1 MAEERHCSDC
11 GDKLPTDAPQGLC
24 PKCETKLGLPGST
37 GGSQAARPASSGKQS
52 DIPTNV
58 TPPAGF
64 VPPDP
69 AELAGQ
75 FPQLEILELLGQGGM
90 GVVYK
95 ARQQQLDRLVAL
107 KILPP
112 QIGRTEA
119 FAERFTREAR
129 SLARLSHPRIV
140 MIYDFGHTEAGL
152 YYFIMEFV
160 DGTDLR
166 RVIQAGELSASE
178 ALTIIPQICEALQYA
193 HEEGIVHRDI
203 KPENILLNRK
213 GQVRIADFGLAKL
226 LDRPATGPTS
236 MLTKVGQQ
244 MGTPH
249 YMAPEQIE
257 HPSEVD
263 HRADIYSLGVVFYEM
278 LTGELP
284 LGRFAPPSQKV
295 QVDVRL
301 DNVVLRTLEKEPE
314 RRYQHIS
321 EVKTDVEA
329 ISSGARSVV
338 SYRPA
343 EDDKLQAVR
352 QRTRAPGIGLMIAG
366 LINCGVALLL
376 LLTWSIVSVTS
387 GATSPGAVITG
398 IVGIILAAMG
408 LLTFVG
414 AQRMMRL
421 QSYGLAVAAG
431 VLQLVPSPGSLLGLP
446 IGIWALIVLTRHE
459 VHVAFVEVTEKTPD
473 AGNKRLGIIAANIFA
488 AAASLIFLAA
498 LIASFGGRRFPWFVL
513 FFGPPLLILDV
524 LLYKRWLNQPA
535 FSLGLQSERVRHEI
549 NKIIGRKELLDAGAP
564 GSTRRQ
570 AVWSFI
576 LGIVSLLFASFNP
589 GFVGGFV
596 FVFPPAVFS
605 IFLAVTVIKTIKSYR
620 DHRLD
625 MGLAIAGILA
635 ALISSI
641 GLLARIM

>member
-1 MAEERHCSDC
+1 MN
-11 GDKLPTDAPQGLC
+11 
-24 PKCETKLGLPGST
+24 LGLPGGPKANQVENS
-37 GGSQAARPASSGKQS
+37 ADQS

-64 VPPDP
+64 VPPEPD
-69 AELAGQ
+69 ELARQ

-95 ARQQQLDRLVAL
+95 ARQKQLDRLVAL

-112 QIGRTEA
+112 QIGQTEA

-140 MIYDFGHTEAGL
+140 IIYDFGHTQAGL

-166 RVIQAGELSASE
+166 RVIQTGELSASE

-203 KPENILLNRK
+203 KPENILLNKK

-226 LDRPATGPTS
+226 LDRPAAGPTS

-284 LGRFAPPSQKV
+284 LGRFAAPSQKA

-301 DNVVLRTLEKEPE
+301 DNVVLRTLEKEPD

-329 ISSGARSVV
+329 ISSGARSGV

-343 EDDKLQAVR
+343 ADDKLEAVR
-352 QRTRAPGIGLMIAG
+352 QRTRAPSIGLMIAG
-366 LINCGVALLL
+366 LINCGIGLILLVS
-376 LLTWSIVSVTS
+376 WSIVSVTS

-398 IVGIILAAMG
+398 SIGIIFAATG

-414 AQRMMRL
+414 AQRMIRL

-446 IGIWALIVLTRHE
+446 MGIWALVVLTRRE
-459 VHVAFVEVTEKTPD
+459 VHVAFIEVMEKTPD
-473 AGNKRLGIIAANIFA
+473 TGNKGMGKVALNIFA
-488 AAASLIFLAA
+488 AAASLIFLVA
-498 LIASFGGRRFPWFVL
+498 LIASFGGREFPWFVL

-535 FSLGLQSERVRHEI
+535 FSLESQLKRVRHEI
-549 NKIIGRKELLDAGAP
+549 KKMLGRKELLNAGAP
-564 GSTRRQ
+564 GSTRRK
-570 AVWSFI
+570 AAWSFI
-576 LGIVSLLFASFNP
+576 LGLVSLLFASFNP
-589 GFVGGFV
+589 GFAGGFV
-596 FVFPPAVFS
+596 FVFLPAFFS
-605 IFLAVTVIKTIKSYR
+605 IFMAVTVMKTIKSYR

-625 MGLAIAGILA
+625 VGLAIAGILA
-635 ALISSI
+635 ALIACI
-641 GLLARIM
+641 GLFARIM

>member
-1 MAEERHCSDC
+1 MN
-11 GDKLPTDAPQGLC
+11 
-24 PKCETKLGLPGST
+24 LGLPGGPKSNQVKT
-37 GGSQAARPASSGKQS
+37 SADQS

-64 VPPDP
+64 VSPEPD
-69 AELAGQ
+69 ELARQ

-95 ARQQQLDRLVAL
+95 ARQRQLDRLVAL

-112 QIGRTEA
+112 QIGQTEA

-129 SLARLSHPRIV
+129 SLARLSHPHIV
-140 MIYDFGHTEAGL
+140 IIYDFGHTEAGL

-166 RVIQAGELSASE
+166 RTIQTGDLSASE
-178 ALTIIPQICEALQYA
+178 ALKIIPQICEALQYA

-295 QVDVRL
+295 HVDVRL
-301 DNVVLRTLEKEPE
+301 DNVVLRTLEKEPD

-321 EVKTDVEA
+321 EVKTDVEI
-329 ISSGARSVV
+329 ISSGGRDAVPDRS
-338 SYRPA
+338 A
-343 EDDKLQAVR
+343 ADDKLEAVR
-352 QRTRAPGIGLMIAG
+352 QRIRAPGIGLKIAG
-366 LINCGVALLL
+366 LINCGIGLILLVA
-376 LLTWSIVSVTS
+376 WSIVSVTS
-387 GATSPGAVITG
+387 GATSPGSVITG
-398 IVGIILAAMG
+398 SIGIIFVATG
-408 LLTFVG
+408 LFTVAG

-446 IGIWALIVLTRHE
+446 IGIWALVVLTRRE
-459 VHVAFVEVTEKTPD
+459 VHVAFIEVMEKTPD
-473 AGNKRLGIIAANIFA
+473 AENNGMGMIALNIFA
-488 AAASLIFLAA
+488 IASSLIFLVAV
-498 LIASFGGRRFPWFVL
+498 IASIGGWHFPWFVL
-513 FFGPPLLILDV
+513 FLGPPLLILDV
-524 LLYKRWLNQPA
+524 LLYKWWLNQTALGQESPA
-535 FSLGLQSERVRHEI
+535 ERIRDEI
-549 NKIIGRKELLDAGAP
+549 KKMLDRKDLLDAGSP
-564 GSTRRQ
+564 GSTRIL
-570 AVWSFI
+570 AIWSFI
-576 LGIVSLLFASFNP
+576 LGLVSLLSASFNL
-589 GFVGGFV
+589 GFTAGFMFV
-596 FVFPPAVFS
+596 FLPAFFS
-605 IFLAVTVIKTIKSYR
+605 IFLAVMVMKTIKSYR

-625 MGLAIAGILA
+625 VGLAITGILA
-635 ALISSI
+635 ALISGI
-641 GLLARIM
+641 GLFARIM

>member
-1 MAEERHCSDC
+1 M
-11 GDKLPTDAPQGLC
+11 
-24 PKCETKLGLPGST
+24 KLGLPGGPKANQVKTS
-37 GGSQAARPASSGKQS
+37 ANQS

-58 TPPAGF
+58 TPPAGL
-64 VPPDP
+64 VSPEPE
-69 AELAGQ
+69 ELARQ

-95 ARQQQLDRLVAL
+95 ARQRQLDRLVAL

-112 QIGRTEA
+112 QIGQTEA

-140 MIYDFGHTEAGL
+140 IIYDFGHTEAGL
-152 YYFIMEFV
+152 YYFIMEYV

-166 RVIQAGELSASE
+166 RVIQTGELSATE
-178 ALTIIPQICEALQYA
+178 ALKIIPQICEALQYA

-226 LDRPATGPTS
+226 LDRPVTGPTS

-284 LGRFAPPSQKV
+284 LGRFAPPSQKA

-301 DNVVLRTLEKEPE
+301 DNVVLRTLEKEPD

-329 ISSGARSVV
+329 ISAGGRSGV

-343 EDDKLQAVR
+343 ADDELETIR
-352 QRTRAPGIGLMIAG
+352 QRIRAPGIGLMIAG
-366 LINCGVALLL
+366 LINCGISLLL
-376 LLTWSIVSVTS
+376 LVAWSIVSVTS
-387 GATSPGAVITG
+387 GLTSPGAVITG
-398 IVGIILAAMG
+398 GIGIVFAATG
-408 LLTFVG
+408 LFTVVG

-431 VLQLVPSPGSLLGLP
+431 VLQLIPSPGSLLGLP

-459 VHVAFVEVTEKTPD
+459 VHVAFIEVMEKTPE
-473 AGNKRLGIIAANIFA
+473 AGNKRMGIIAANIFA
-488 AAASLIFLAA
+488 AASSLIFLAA
-498 LIASFGGRRFPWFVL
+498 LIASFGSREFPWFVL
-513 FFGPPLLILDV
+513 FLGPPLLILDLV
-524 LLYKRWLNQPA
+524 LYKRWLNQPA
-535 FSLGLQSERVRHEI
+535 FSLGLQSERVRNEI
-549 NKIIGRKELLDAGAP
+549 KKMLGRKELLNAGAP
-564 GSTRRQ
+564 GSTRRK
-570 AVWSFI
+570 AAWSFI
-576 LGIVSLLFASFNP
+576 LGLVSLLSASFNP
-589 GFVGGFV
+589 GFASGFV
-596 FVFPPAVFS
+596 FVFLPAFYS
-605 IFLAVTVIKTIKSYR
+605 IFLAVTVMKTIKSYR

-625 MGLAIAGILA
+625 VVLAIVGILA
-635 ALISSI
+635 ALIASI
-641 GLLARIM
+641 GLFARII

>member
-1 MAEERHCSDC
+1 M
-11 GDKLPTDAPQGLC
+11 
-24 PKCETKLGLPGST
+24 KLGRA
-37 GGSQAARPASSGKQS
+37 GGAKSDQVETSANQS

-64 VPPDP
+64 VPPNPD
-69 AELAGQ
+69 ELARQ

-95 ARQQQLDRLVAL
+95 ARQRQLDRLVAL

-112 QIGRTEA
+112 HIGQTEA

-129 SLARLSHPRIV
+129 SLAKLSHPRIV
-140 MIYDFGHTEAGL
+140 MIYDFGHTDAGL

-166 RVIQAGELSASE
+166 RVIQTGELSASE

-203 KPENILLNRK
+203 KPENILLNKK

-226 LDRPATGPTS
+226 LDSPATGPTS

-257 HPSEVD
+257 HPSGVD

-284 LGRFAPPSQKV
+284 LGRFDPPSQRA

-301 DNVVLRTLEKEPE
+301 DKVVLRTLEKQPE

-321 EVKTDVEA
+321 EVKTDVES
-329 ISSGARSVV
+329 ISDRDQKVV
-338 SYRPA
+338 PHYPA
-343 EDDKLQAVR
+343 QDNELKDIR
-352 QRTRAPGIGLMIAG
+352 RRTWAPGIGLMIAG

-376 LLTWSIVSVTS
+376 LLAWSTVSVTA
-387 GATSPGAVITG
+387 GLKSPGAVITG
-398 IVGIILAAMG
+398 IIGIVFAAVG

-414 AQRMMRL
+414 AKRMMRL
-421 QSYGLAVAAG
+421 ESYGFAVAAG

-446 IGIWALIVLTRHE
+446 IGIWALFVLTQHE
-459 VHVAFVEVTEKTPD
+459 VHAAFVKVAEKAPVAVNRD
-473 AGNKRLGIIAANIFA
+473 MPKNALVLFA
-488 AAASLIFLAA
+488 IAASLIFLFA
-498 LIASFGGRRFPWFVL
+498 LVASFSSSRGFPWFAFL
-513 FFGPPLLILDV
+513 FGPPLLILDIFV
-524 LLYKRWLNQPA
+524 YKHWRNKATLDPA
-535 FSLGLQSERVRHEI
+535 ALSEQIQQQISKTTNLKELIDVGTPGGTRKTAIGSLVLGL
-549 NKIIGRKELLDAGAP
+549 A
-564 GSTRRQ
+564 
-570 AVWSFI
+570 
-576 LGIVSLLFASFNP
+576 SLLFTSLNM
-589 GFVGGFV
+589 GFGGEFV
-596 FVFPPAVFS
+596 FIFLPAFFS
-605 IFLAVTVIKTIKSYR
+605 IILGVTVIKNIQSYQ
-620 DHRLD
+620 DNRLD
-625 MGLAIAGILA
+625 YSLAVAGIVA
-635 ALISSI
+635 GIISGI
-641 GLLARIM
+641 GLFTGIM

>member
-1 MAEERHCSDC
+1 MAEERCWGEC
-11 GDKLPTDAPQGLC
+11 GGKRPAESPQGLC
-24 PKCETKLGLPGST
+24 RQCLMKLGLPGGPKANQAETST
-37 GGSQAARPASSGKQS
+37 DQS

-95 ARQQQLDRLVAL
+95 ARQRQLDRLVAL

-166 RVIQAGELSASE
+166 RVIQTGELSASE
-178 ALTIIPQICEALQYA
+178 ALNIIPQICEALQYA

-203 KPENILLNRK
+203 KPENILLNKK

-226 LDRPATGPTS
+226 LDRPAAGPTS

-284 LGRFAPPSQKV
+284 LGRFDPPSQRA

-314 RRYQHIS
+314 RRYQHVS

-329 ISSGARSVV
+329 ISCDGRSAA
-338 SYRPA
+338 SSRPA
-343 EDDKLQAVR
+343 ADDGLEAVR
-352 QRTRAPGIGLMIAG
+352 RRTRIPGIGLMIAG
-366 LINCGVALLL
+366 LINSSVGLIMLVI
-376 LLTWSIVSVTS
+376 WSTISVTS
-387 GATSPGAVITG
+387 GAKSHGAAITG
-398 IVGIILAAMG
+398 IIGIILAAMG
-408 LLTFVG
+408 LLTYVG
-414 AQRMMRL
+414 AQRMTRL

-431 VLQLVPSPGSLLGLP
+431 VLQLVPSPGTLLGLP
-446 IGIWALIVLTRHE
+446 IGIWALFVLTRQD
-459 VHVAFVEVTEKTPD
+459 VHVAFIEVMEKTPD
-473 AGNKRLGIIAANIFA
+473 VGNKKMGIIAANIFA
-488 AAASLIFLAA
+488 AAASLIFLTA
-498 LIASFGGRRFPWFVL
+498 LIASIRGRHFPWFVL

-524 LLYKRWLNQPA
+524 FLYKRWLNQPA
-535 FSLGLQSERVRHEI
+535 FSLESQSERVRHEI
-549 NKIIGRKELLDAGAP
+549 RKIIGRKELLDAGGP
-564 GSTRRQ
+564 GRTRLL

-576 LGIVSLLFASFNP
+576 LGLVSLLSASFNM
-589 GFVGGFV
+589 GFVSRFV
-596 FVFPPAVFS
+596 FVFLPAFLS
-605 IFLAVTVIKTIKSYR
+605 IFMAVTVLKTIKSYR

-625 MGLAIAGILA
+625 VALAIAGIVA
-635 ALISSI
+635 GLISGF
-641 GLLARIM
+641 GLIATMI

>member
-1 MAEERHCSDC
+1 MAEERCWGEC
-11 GDKLPTDAPQGLC
+11 GGERPAETPQGLC
-24 PKCETKLGLPGST
+24 RQCLMKLG
-37 GGSQAARPASSGKQS
+37 QSGAPKTNQVDTSANQS

-64 VPPDP
+64 MLPEPE
-69 AELAGQ
+69 ELARQ
-75 FPQLEILELLGQGGM
+75 FPHLEILELLGQGGM

-95 ARQQQLDRLVAL
+95 ARQKQLDRLVAL

-166 RVIQAGELSASE
+166 RVIQTGELSASE

-226 LDRPATGPTS
+226 LDRPATRATS
-236 MLTKVGQQ
+236 TLTKVGQQ

-257 HPSEVD
+257 HPSGVD

-295 QVDVRL
+295 QVDIRL

-321 EVKTDVEA
+321 EVKSDVEA
-329 ISSGARSVV
+329 ISSGVRQVV
-338 SYRPA
+338 SSQPA
-343 EDDKLQAVR
+343 ADDGLEAIR
-352 QRTRAPGIGLMIAG
+352 RRTRAPGIGLMIAG
-366 LINCGVALLL
+366 LINCGIALLL
-376 LLTWSIVSVTS
+376 LLAWSIVSVTS
-387 GATSPGAVITG
+387 GATSPGAVVTG
-398 IVGIILAAMG
+398 IIGIIYAIVG

-414 AQRMMRL
+414 AKRMMLL

-431 VLQLVPSPGSLLGLP
+431 VLQLIPSPGSLLGLP
-446 IGIWALIVLTRHE
+446 IGIWTLVVLTRHE
-459 VHVAFVEVTEKTPD
+459 VHAAFVKVAEKTSS
-473 AGNKRLGIIAANIFA
+473 AVNEGMGNVAIIIFA
-488 AAASLIFLAA
+488 VVASLIFLVA
-498 LIASFGGRRFPWFVL
+498 LIASFSGQSFPWFIL
-513 FFGPPLLILDV
+513 YFGPPLLILDV
-524 LLYKRWLNQPA
+524 LLYKRWLNRAALGPE
-535 FSLGLQSERVRHEI
+535 SLSEQIRQEI
-549 NKIIGRKELLDAGAP
+549 RKTTNLKEQLVAGTLDG
-564 GSTRRQ
+564 TRRP
-570 AVWSFI
+570 AIGSFV
-576 LGIVSLLFASFNP
+576 LGIVSLLFASFNM
-589 GFVGGFV
+589 GFGGKFV
-596 FVFPPAVFS
+596 FVFLPAVFS
-605 IFLAVTVIKTIKSYR
+605 IFLGVKVIKTIQFYR

-625 MGLAIAGILA
+625 VGLAIAGIIA
-635 ALISSI
+635 GLISGI
-641 GLLARIM
+641 GLFAGIM

>member
-1 MAEERHCSDC
+1 MAEERCWGEC
-11 GDKLPTDAPQGLC
+11 GGKRPAESPQGLC
-24 PKCETKLGLPGST
+24 KQCLMKLGLP
-37 GGSQAARPASSGKQS
+37 SSPKTNQVETSANQS

-64 VPPDP
+64 MPPEP
-69 AELAGQ
+69 AELARQ

-95 ARQQQLDRLVAL
+95 ARQRQLDRLVAL

-112 QIGRTEA
+112 HIGRTEA

-140 MIYDFGHTEAGL
+140 MIYDFGHTQAGL

-166 RVIQAGELSASE
+166 RVIQTGELSASE

-203 KPENILLNRK
+203 KPENILLNRR

-226 LDRPATGPTS
+226 LDRPATGPAST
-236 MLTKVGQQ
+236 LTKVGQQ

-257 HPSEVD
+257 HPSAVD

-314 RRYQHIS
+314 RRYQHVS

-329 ISSGARSVV
+329 ISSGGQDVM

-343 EDDKLQAVR
+343 ANNELEAVR
-352 QRTRAPGIGLMIAG
+352 QRTRRPGIGLMIAG

-376 LLTWSIVSVTS
+376 LLTWSILSVTS
-387 GATSPGAVITG
+387 GAMSPGAVITG
-398 IVGIILAAMG
+398 IIGIILAVMG
-408 LLTFVG
+408 SLTFVG

-446 IGIWALIVLTRHE
+446 IGIWALVVLTRRD
-459 VHVAFVEVTEKTPD
+459 VHVAFIEVMEKTPE
-473 AGNKRLGIIAANIFA
+473 AGNKRMGIIAANIFA

-498 LIASFGGRRFPWFVL
+498 LVASFGGRRFPWFAIV
-513 FFGPPLLILDV
+513 FGPPLLILDV
-524 LLYKRWLNQPA
+524 LLYKRWLNQAA
-535 FSLGLQSERVRHEI
+535 FGPESPSERIRQEI
-549 NKIIGRKELLDAGAP
+549 KKMIGPKELLDAGAP
-564 GSTRRQ
+564 GSIRRQ
-570 AVWSFI
+570 AAWSFI
-576 LGIVSLLFASFNP
+576 LGLVSLLSASFNL
-589 GFVGGFV
+589 GFTGGFV
-596 FVFPPAVFS
+596 FVFLPAFFS
-605 IFLAVTVIKTIKSYR
+605 IFLGLKVIRTIQSYR
-620 DHRLD
+620 DHRLVI
-625 MGLAIAGILA
+625 GLAIAGILA
-635 ALISSI
+635 GLISGI
-641 GLLARIM
+641 GLFARIM

>member
-1 MAEERHCSDC
+1 MTEERCWGEC
-11 GDKLPTDAPQGLC
+11 GGKRPAETPQGLC
-24 PKCETKLGLPGST
+24 RQCLMKLGQPGGPKTDQIETS
-37 GGSQAARPASSGKQS
+37 ADQS

-58 TPPAGF
+58 TPPTGF
-64 VPPDP
+64 VPLEPE
-69 AELAGQ
+69 ELAKQ

-95 ARQQQLDRLVAL
+95 ARQRQLDRLVAL

-112 QIGRTEA
+112 HIGQTEA

-166 RVIQAGELSASE
+166 RVIQTGELSASE

-203 KPENILLNRK
+203 KPENILLNKK

-226 LDRPATGPTS
+226 LDRPATGSTIA
-236 MLTKVGQQ
+236 LTKIGQQ

-284 LGRFAPPSQKV
+284 LGRFDPPSQRAH
-295 QVDVRL
+295 VDIRL

-329 ISSGARSVV
+329 ISSGDQGVE

-343 EDDKLQAVR
+343 ADDKLQAIR
-352 QRTRAPGIGLMIAG
+352 QRTRVPGIGLMIAG
-366 LINCGVALLL
+366 LINCGIALLL
-376 LLTWSIVSVTS
+376 LLAWAIVSVS
-387 GATSPGAVITG
+387 SSLTSPSAVITG
-398 IVGIILAAMG
+398 SIGIIFAATG

-431 VLQLVPSPGSLLGLP
+431 ILQFIPTPGAMLGLP
-446 IGIWALIVLTRHE
+446 IGIWALFILTRHE
-459 VHVAFVEVTEKTPD
+459 VHVAFIGVAEKTEGT
-473 AGNKRLGIIAANIFA
+473 AKEGIGKVAINIFA
-488 AAASLIFLAA
+488 ITASLIFLVA
-498 LIASFGGRRFPWFVL
+498 LITSFSNRRFPWFV
-513 FFGPPLLILDV
+513 FVFGPPLLILDV
-524 LLYKRWLNQPA
+524 FLYKRWLNRPELDPE
-535 FSLGLQSERVRHEI
+535 SPSEQIRNEVRKMI
-549 NKIIGRKELLDAGAP
+549 DRKELLDISAP
-564 GSTRRQ
+564 GGTRKP
-570 AVWSFI
+570 AVGSFV
-576 LGIVSLLFASFNP
+576 LGLASLLFASFYP

-596 FVFPPAVFS
+596 FVFPSAFFS
-605 IFLAVTVIKTIKSYR
+605 IFLGATVIKTVNSYR

-625 MGLAIAGILA
+625 VGLAIAGIIA
-635 ALISSI
+635 GLISGI
-641 GLLARIM
+641 GLFAGIM

>member
-1 MAEERHCSDC
+1 MAEERCWGEC
-11 GDKLPTDAPQGLC
+11 GGENPAETPQGLC
-24 PKCETKLGLPGST
+24 RQCLMKLGRSGSPKT
-37 GGSQAARPASSGKQS
+37 NQVETSANQS

-64 VPPDP
+64 VSPEPE
-69 AELAGQ
+69 ELARQ
-75 FPQLEILELLGQGGM
+75 FPQLEILEILGRGGM

-95 ARQQQLDRLVAL
+95 ARQRQLDRLVAL

-112 QIGRTEA
+112 HIGRTEA

-166 RVIQAGELSASE
+166 RVIQTGELSASE
-178 ALTIIPQICEALQYA
+178 ALEIIPQVCEALQYA

-226 LDRPATGPTS
+226 LDRPSAGPTS

-257 HPSEVD
+257 HPSGVD

-295 QVDVRL
+295 QMDVRL

-314 RRYQHIS
+314 RRYQHVS
-321 EVKTDVEA
+321 EVKTDVET
-329 ISSGARSVV
+329 ISSGGPDTV

-343 EDDKLQAVR
+343 ADDEMETVR
-352 QRTRAPGIGLMIAG
+352 QHVRAPGIGLMIAG
-366 LINCGVALLL
+366 LINCSIALLL
-376 LLTWSIVSVTS
+376 LLSWSIVSVS
-387 GATSPGAVITG
+387 SSLTSPGSVVTG
-398 IVGIILAAMG
+398 SIGIILAAMG

-431 VLQLVPSPGSLLGLP
+431 VLQLVPSPGALLGLP
-446 IGIWALIVLTRHE
+446 IGIWALVVLTRHE
-459 VHVAFVEVTEKTPD
+459 VHVAFIEVADKRPV
-473 AGNKRLGIIAANIFA
+473 AVNKGMAKNALIIFA
-488 AAASLIFLAA
+488 LAASLIFLVA
-498 LIASFGGRRFPWFVL
+498 LIASFSGGRFPWFAFV
-513 FFGPPLLILDV
+513 FGPPLLILDV
-524 LLYKRWLNQPA
+524 FLYKKWRNNATFDPGTLPEQIRREISKTTDLKELIDTGTPGGTRKA
-535 FSLGLQSERVRHEI
+535 AIGSLVLGL
-549 NKIIGRKELLDAGAP
+549 A
-564 GSTRRQ
+564 
-570 AVWSFI
+570 
-576 LGIVSLLFASFNP
+576 SLLFTTFDM
-589 GFVGGFV
+589 GFGGEFV
-596 FVFPPAVFS
+596 FIFLPAFFS
-605 IFLAVTVIKTIKSYR
+605 ILLGVTVVKAVPSYR
-620 DHRLD
+620 DNRLD
-625 MGLAIAGILA
+625 FGLAVAGIVA
-635 ALISSI
+635 GIISGV
-641 GLLARIM
+641 GLFTGMM

>member
-1 MAEERHCSDC
+1 MAEERCWGEC
-11 GDKLPTDAPQGLC
+11 GGKRPAESPQGLC
-24 PKCETKLGLPGST
+24 RQCLMKLGLPG
-37 GGSQAARPASSGKQS
+37 GSKANQAETSAGQG

-64 VPPDP
+64 VPPEPD
-69 AELAGQ
+69 ELARQ

-95 ARQQQLDRLVAL
+95 ARQRQLDRLVAL

-112 QIGRTEA
+112 QIGQTEA

-140 MIYDFGHTEAGL
+140 IIYDFGYTEAGL
-152 YYFIMEFV
+152 YYFIMEYV

-166 RVIQAGELSASE
+166 RVIQTGELSASE
-178 ALTIIPQICEALQYA
+178 ALKIIPQICEALQYA

-203 KPENILLNRK
+203 KPENILLNKK

-284 LGRFAPPSQKV
+284 LGRFDPPSQRA

-301 DNVVLRTLEKEPE
+301 DNVVLRTLEKQPE

-321 EVKTDVEA
+321 EVKTDVET
-329 ISSGARSVV
+329 ISSGGRSGV
-338 SYRPA
+338 SYSPA
-343 EDDKLQAVR
+343 SDDKLEAIR
-352 QRTRAPGIGLMIAG
+352 QRIRAPGIGLMIAG
-366 LINCGVALLL
+366 LINCGIALILLL
-376 LLTWSIVSVTS
+376 AWSIVSVTLGLS
-387 GATSPGAVITG
+387 SPGAVITG
-398 IVGIILAAMG
+398 CVGIIFTATG
-408 LLTFVG
+408 LFTVVG

-431 VLQLVPSPGSLLGLP
+431 VLQLIPSAGSLLGLP

-459 VHVAFVEVTEKTPD
+459 VHVAFIEIAERTPVSV
-473 AGNKRLGIIAANIFA
+473 NRGIAKKAVNIFA
-488 AAASLIFLAA
+488 ATASLIFLAA
-498 LIASFGGRRFPWFVL
+498 LIASFGGRQFPWFAL

-535 FSLGLQSERVRHEI
+535 FSLELQSERVRHEI
-549 NKIIGRKELLDAGAP
+549 KKILRRKELLNAGEP

-570 AVWSFI
+570 ASWSFI
-576 LGIVSLLFASFNP
+576 LGLVSLLFASFNLRLT
-589 GFVGGFV
+589 GGFV
-596 FVFPPAVFS
+596 FVFLPAFFS
-605 IFLAVTVIKTIKSYR
+605 IFMAVKVMKAIKSYR

-625 MGLAIAGILA
+625 VGLAITGILA
-635 ALISSI
+635 GLIAGI
-641 GLLARIM
+641 GLFARIM

>member
-1 MAEERHCSDC
+1 MAEERCWGEC
-11 GDKLPTDAPQGLC
+11 GGKRPAESPQGLC
-24 PKCETKLGLPGST
+24 RQCLMKLGLPSGPKANQVET
-37 GGSQAARPASSGKQS
+37 PADQS

>member
-1 MAEERHCSDC
+1 MAEERCWGEC
-11 GDKLPTDAPQGLC
+11 GGKRPAESPQGLC
-24 PKCETKLGLPGST
+24 RQCLMKLGLPGGPKANHVETS
-37 GGSQAARPASSGKQS
+37 ADQS

-64 VPPDP
+64 VPPEPD
-69 AELAGQ
+69 ELARQ

-95 ARQQQLDRLVAL
+95 ARQRQLDRLVAL

-112 QIGRTEA
+112 HIGQTEA

-129 SLARLSHPRIV
+129 SLARLSHPHIV
-140 MIYDFGHTEAGL
+140 IIYDFGHTEAGL

-166 RVIQAGELSASE
+166 RVIQTGELSASE

-226 LDRPATGPTS
+226 LDRPATGPAST
-236 MLTKVGQQ
+236 LTKVGQQ

-257 HPSEVD
+257 HPSRVD

-284 LGRFAPPSQKV
+284 LGRFAPPSQKA

-314 RRYQHIS
+314 RRYQHVS

-329 ISSGARSVV
+329 ISSGVRSVE

-343 EDDKLQAVR
+343 ADDELEAIR
-352 QRTRAPGIGLMIAG
+352 QRTRAPGTGLKIAG
-366 LINCGVALLL
+366 LINCGIGLIMLVA
-376 LLTWSIVSVTS
+376 WSTISVTS
-387 GATSPGAVITG
+387 GAKSPGAVITG
-398 IVGIILAAMG
+398 GIGIILAAMG
-408 LLTFVG
+408 LFTVVG

-446 IGIWALIVLTRHE
+446 IGIWALVVLTRRE
-459 VHVAFVEVTEKTPD
+459 VHVAFIEVTEKTPD
-473 AGNKRLGIIAANIFA
+473 AGNKGMGMIGLNIFA
-488 AAASLIFLAA
+488 IASSLIFLVAV
-498 LIASFGGRRFPWFVL
+498 IASIGGRHFPWFVL
-513 FFGPPLLILDV
+513 FLGPPLLILDAV
-524 LLYKRWLNQPA
+524 LYKQWLNKTAFGPELPA
-535 FSLGLQSERVRHEI
+535 ERVMNEI
-549 NKIIGRKELLDAGAP
+549 KKMIGRKDLLDAGTP
-564 GSTRRQ
+564 GGTRIL
-570 AVWSFI
+570 AIWSFI
-576 LGIVSLLFASFNP
+576 LGLVSLLFASFNL
-589 GFVGGFV
+589 GFTSGFMFV
-596 FVFPPAVFS
+596 FLPAFIS
-605 IFLAVTVIKTIKSYR
+605 IFMAVMVIKTIKSYR

-625 MGLAIAGILA
+625 VGLAIAGILA
-635 ALISSI
+635 ALISGI
-641 GLLARIM
+641 GLFARIM

>member
-1 MAEERHCSDC
+1 MN
-11 GDKLPTDAPQGLC
+11 
-24 PKCETKLGLPGST
+24 LGLPG
-37 GGSQAARPASSGKQS
+37 GSKANQVEATADQS

-64 VPPDP
+64 MLPEP
-69 AELAGQ
+69 AELARQ

-95 ARQQQLDRLVAL
+95 ARQRQLDRLVAL

-166 RVIQAGELSASE
+166 RVIQTGELSASE

-203 KPENILLNRK
+203 KPENILLNRR

-226 LDRPATGPTS
+226 LDRPAAGPTS
-236 MLTKVGQQ
+236 TLTKVGQQ

-257 HPSEVD
+257 HPSAVD

-284 LGRFAPPSQKV
+284 LGRFAPPSQKA
-295 QVDVRL
+295 QVDGRL

-314 RRYQHIS
+314 RRYQHVS

-329 ISSGARSVV
+329 ISSGGKDVV

-343 EDDKLQAVR
+343 AHDELEAVR
-352 QRTRAPGIGLMIAG
+352 QRTRRPGIGLMIAG
-366 LINCGVALLL
+366 LINCGIALIL
-376 LLTWSIVSVTS
+376 LLTWSTLSVTS
-387 GATSPGAVITG
+387 GAKSPGAVITG
-398 IVGIILAAMG
+398 IIGIILAVMG
-408 LLTFVG
+408 SLTFVG

-446 IGIWALIVLTRHE
+446 IGIWALVVLTRRD
-459 VHVAFVEVTEKTPD
+459 VHVAFIEVMEKTPE
-473 AGNKRLGIIAANIFA
+473 AGNKRMGIIAANIFT

-498 LIASFGGRRFPWFVL
+498 LVASFGGQRFPWFAIVL
-513 FFGPPLLILDV
+513 GPPLLILDV
-524 LLYKRWLNQPA
+524 LLYKRWLNQAA
-535 FSLGLQSERVRHEI
+535 FGPESPSERIRNEI
-549 NKIIGRKELLDAGAP
+549 KKMIGPKELLDAGAP
-564 GSTRRQ
+564 GSIRRQ
-570 AVWSFI
+570 AAWSFI
-576 LGIVSLLFASFNP
+576 LGLVSLLSASLNP
-589 GFVGGFV
+589 GFTGGFV
-596 FVFPPAVFS
+596 FVFLPAFFS
-605 IFLAVTVIKTIKSYR
+605 IFLGLKVIRTIQSYR
-620 DHRLD
+620 DHRLVV
-625 MGLAIAGILA
+625 GLAIAGILA
-635 ALISSI
+635 GLISGI
-641 GLLARIM
+641 GLFARIM

>member
-1 MAEERHCSDC
+1 MAEERCWGEC
-11 GDKLPTDAPQGLC
+11 GGERPAETPQGLC
-24 PKCETKLGLPGST
+24 RQCLMKLGQSGSPKT
-37 GGSQAARPASSGKQS
+37 NQVDTSANQS

-64 VPPDP
+64 MTPDP
-69 AELAGQ
+69 HELARQ

-95 ARQQQLDRLVAL
+95 ARQKQLDRLVAL

-166 RVIQAGELSASE
+166 RVIQAGELSATE

-226 LDRPATGPTS
+226 LDRPATRATS
-236 MLTKVGQQ
+236 TLTKVGQQ

-257 HPSEVD
+257 HPSAVD

-301 DNVVLRTLEKEPE
+301 DNVVLRTLEKEPD

-329 ISSGARSVV
+329 ISSGVRQIV
-338 SYRPA
+338 SSHPA
-343 EDDKLQAVR
+343 VDDRLEAIR
-352 QRTRAPGIGLMIAG
+352 QRTRAPGIGLIIAG
-366 LINCGVALLL
+366 LINCVIALLL
-376 LLTWSIVSVTS
+376 LLSWAVASVTA
-387 GATSPGAVITG
+387 GLKSPGAVITG
-398 IVGIILAAMG
+398 IIGIIYAVVG

-431 VLQLVPSPGSLLGLP
+431 VLQFIPSLGSLLGLP
-446 IGIWALIVLTRHE
+446 IGIWALVVLTRHE
-459 VHVAFVEVTEKTPD
+459 VHAAFVKVAEKTGS
-473 AGNKRLGIIAANIFA
+473 AVNEGVGKVAIIIFA
-488 AAASLIFLAA
+488 VVASLIFLVAF
-498 LIASFGGRRFPWFVL
+498 IASFSGQNFPWFVL
-513 FFGPPLLILDV
+513 YFGPPLLILDI
-524 LLYKRWLNQPA
+524 LLYKRWLNRDALAPE
-535 FSLGLQSERVRHEI
+535 SLSEQIRREI
-549 NKIIGRKELLDAGAP
+549 RKTTDMKDQLVAGKLDG
-564 GSTRRQ
+564 TRRP
-570 AVWSFI
+570 AIGSFV
-576 LGIVSLLFASFNP
+576 LGIVSLLFASFNM
-589 GFVGGFV
+589 GFVHKFM
-596 FVFPPAVFS
+596 FIFLPAVFS
-605 IFLAVTVIKTIKSYR
+605 VFLGVMVIRTIQSYR

-625 MGLAIAGILA
+625 VVLAIAGITA
-635 ALISSI
+635 GLISGI
-641 GLLARIM
+641 GLFAGIM

>member
-1 MAEERHCSDC
+1 MAEERCWGEC
-11 GDKLPTDAPQGLC
+11 GGKRPAESPQGLC
-24 PKCETKLGLPGST
+24 RQCLMNLGLPGGPKADQVETS
-37 GGSQAARPASSGKQS
+37 ADQS

-64 VPPDP
+64 VSPEPD
-69 AELAGQ
+69 ELARQ

-95 ARQQQLDRLVAL
+95 ARQRQLDRLVAV

-112 QIGRTEA
+112 QIGQTEA

-140 MIYDFGHTEAGL
+140 IIYDFGRTEAGL
-152 YYFIMEFV
+152 YYFIMEYV

-178 ALTIIPQICEALQYA
+178 ALTIIPQVCEALQYA

-203 KPENILLNRK
+203 KPENILLNKK

-284 LGRFAPPSQKV
+284 LGRFAPPSQKAHL
-295 QVDVRL
+295 DVRL
-301 DNVVLRTLEKEPE
+301 DNVVLRTLEKEPA

-329 ISSGARSVV
+329 ISSGGRSGV
-338 SYRPA
+338 SYSPA
-343 EDDKLQAVR
+343 ADDKLEAIR
-352 QRTRAPGIGLMIAG
+352 QRMRVPGIGLKIAG
-366 LINCGVALLL
+366 LINCGVGLILLVV
-376 LLTWSIVSVTS
+376 WSTISVTS
-387 GATSPGAVITG
+387 GGKSPGAVITG
-398 IVGIILAAMG
+398 VIGIILAAMG
-408 LLTFVG
+408 LLTYVG

-431 VLQLVPSPGSLLGLP
+431 VLQLVPGPGMLLGLP
-446 IGIWALIVLTRHE
+446 IGIWALFVLTRQD
-459 VHVAFVEVTEKTPD
+459 VHVAFIEMTEKTPEV
-473 AGNKRLGIIAANIFA
+473 GNKGMGKVAVNIFA

-498 LIASFGGRRFPWFVL
+498 LIASFGGGKFPWFVL
-513 FFGPPLLILDV
+513 FFGPPLLILDIV
-524 LLYKRWLNQPA
+524 LYKQWLNQPV
-535 FSLGLQSERVRHEI
+535 FSLESQLKQVRQEI
-549 NKIIGRKELLDAGAP
+549 KKMLGRKELLNAGTP
-564 GSTRRQ
+564 GGTRIL

-576 LGIVSLLFASFNP
+576 LGLASLLSASFNL
-589 GFVGGFV
+589 GFTAGFMFV
-596 FVFPPAVFS
+596 FLPAFFS
-605 IFLAVTVIKTIKSYR
+605 IFLAVTVMKTIKSYR

-625 MGLAIAGILA
+625 VGLTIVGILA
-635 ALISSI
+635 ALIAGI
-641 GLLARIM
+641 GLFARMM

>member
-1 MAEERHCSDC
+1 MVEERCWGEC
-11 GDKLPTDAPQGLC
+11 GGKRPAETPQGLC
-24 PKCETKLGLPGST
+24 RECLMKLG
-37 GGSQAARPASSGKQS
+37 RPDGPKTDQVETSADQS

-64 VPPDP
+64 VP
-69 AELAGQ
+69 AEPVELEKQ

-95 ARQQQLDRLVAL
+95 ARQRQLDRLVAL

-112 QIGRTEA
+112 HIGQTEA

-129 SLARLSHPRIV
+129 SLAKLSHPRIV

-203 KPENILLNRK
+203 KPENILLNKK

-226 LDRPATGPTS
+226 LDSPAAGPTS
-236 MLTKVGQQ
+236 TLTKVGQQ

-257 HPSEVD
+257 HPSGVD

-284 LGRFAPPSQKV
+284 LGRFDPPSHRAK
-295 QVDVRL
+295 VDVRL
-301 DNVVLRTLEKEPE
+301 DNVVLRTLEKQPE
-314 RRYQHIS
+314 RRYQHVS
-321 EVKTDVEA
+321 EVKTDVES
-329 ISSGARSVV
+329 ISSGTRSGV
-338 SYRPA
+338 SYHPA
-343 EDDKLQAVR
+343 EDDELKDIR

-376 LLTWSIVSVTS
+376 LLAWSMVSVTA
-387 GATSPGAVITG
+387 GLKSPASVITG
-398 IVGIILAAMG
+398 IIGISFAAVG

-414 AQRMMRL
+414 AKRMMQL

-459 VHVAFVEVTEKTPD
+459 VHAAFIEVAEKTPVAVNRD
-473 AGNKRLGIIAANIFA
+473 TAKSALVIFA
-488 AAASLIFLAA
+488 MAASLIFLVAFM
-498 LIASFGGRRFPWFVL
+498 ASFSGKRFPWFAL
-513 FFGPPLLILDV
+513 MFGPPLLILDIFV
-524 LLYKRWLNQPA
+524 YKQWRNKATLDLESLSEQIRQEITKTTNLKELIDTDTSA
-535 FSLGLQSERVRHEI
+535 GTRKAAIGSLVLGL
-549 NKIIGRKELLDAGAP
+549 A
-564 GSTRRQ
+564 
-570 AVWSFI
+570 
-576 LGIVSLLFASFNP
+576 SLLFTSLNM
-589 GFVGGFV
+589 GFGGEFV
-596 FVFPPAVFS
+596 FIFLPAFFS
-605 IFLAVTVIKTIKSYR
+605 IILGVTVIRAIQSYQNN
-620 DHRLD
+620 RLD
-625 MGLAIAGILA
+625 FGLAVAGIIAG
-635 ALISSI
+635 LISGI
-641 GLLARIM
+641 GLFTGMM

>member
-1 MAEERHCSDC
+1 MADERCWGEC
-11 GDKLPTDAPQGLC
+11 GGKRPAETPQGLC
-24 PKCETKLGLPGST
+24 RQCLMNLGLPDSRKADHVET
-37 GGSQAARPASSGKQS
+37 LAEQS
-52 DIPTNV
+52 DIPTNI

-64 VPPDP
+64 VPPEPD
-69 AELAGQ
+69 ELAKQ

-95 ARQQQLDRLVAL
+95 ARQKQLDRLVAV

-112 QIGRTEA
+112 QIGQTEA

-140 MIYDFGHTEAGL
+140 IIYDFGRTQAGL

-178 ALTIIPQICEALQYA
+178 ALTIIPQVCEALQYA

-203 KPENILLNRK
+203 KPENILMNKK
-213 GQVRIADFGLAKL
+213 GQVRIADYGLAKL

-284 LGRFAPPSQKV
+284 LGRFAVPSEKV

-301 DNVVLRTLEKEPE
+301 DNVVLRTLEKEPA
-314 RRYQHIS
+314 RRYQRIS
-321 EVKTDVEA
+321 EVKTDVET
-329 ISSGARSVV
+329 ISSGGRSGL
-338 SYRPA
+338 SYSPA
-343 EDDKLQAVR
+343 ADDKLEAVR
-352 QRTRAPGIGLMIAG
+352 QRIRVPGIGLMIAG
-366 LINCGVALLL
+366 LISCGTGFLLL
-376 LLTWSIVSVTS
+376 VAWSIVSVVS
-387 GATSPGAVITG
+387 GLTSPGAVITG
-398 IVGIILAAMG
+398 SLGIIFAVTG
-408 LLTFVG
+408 LLTVVG

-431 VLQLVPSPGSLLGLP
+431 VLQLVPGPGSLLGLP
-446 IGIWALIVLTRHE
+446 MGIWALVVLTRHE
-459 VHVAFVEVTEKTPD
+459 VHVAFVEMTEKTPE
-473 AGNKRLGIIAANIFA
+473 AGHKGLEIIALNIFA
-488 AAASLIFLAA
+488 ATASLIFLAA
-498 LIASFGGRRFPWFVL
+498 FIASFSGGNFPWFI
-513 FFGPPLLILDV
+513 FIFGPPLLILDV

-535 FSLGLQSERVRHEI
+535 FNLKLQSEQVRNEI
-549 NKIIGRKELLDAGAP
+549 IKILGRKDLLNAGAP
-564 GSTRRQ
+564 GSTRRK
-570 AVWSFI
+570 AAWSFI
-576 LGIVSLLFASFNP
+576 LGLVSLLSASFNLRFA
-589 GFVGGFV
+589 GRFMFV
-596 FVFPPAVFS
+596 FLPAFFS
-605 IFLAVTVIKTIKSYR
+605 IFLGVTVMKTVKSYR

-625 MGLAIAGILA
+625 VVLAIVGIVA
-635 ALISSI
+635 AIIVGI
-641 GLLARIM
+641 GLFARMM

>member
-1 MAEERHCSDC
+1 MAEERCWGEC
-11 GDKLPTDAPQGLC
+11 GGERPAETPQGLC
-24 PKCETKLGLPGST
+24 RQCLMKLGQS
-37 GGSQAARPASSGKQS
+37 GGLKTNHVGTSAGQS

-58 TPPAGF
+58 TPPSGF
-64 VPPDP
+64 VPLQPD
-69 AELAGQ
+69 ELARQ

-95 ARQQQLDRLVAL
+95 ARQKQLDRLVAL

-166 RVIQAGELSASE
+166 RVIQTGELSSSE

-226 LDRPATGPTS
+226 LDRPASRATS
-236 MLTKVGQQ
+236 TLTKVGQQ

-257 HPSEVD
+257 HPSAVD

-321 EVKTDVEA
+321 EVKSDVEA
-329 ISSGARSVV
+329 ISSGVRPVV
-338 SYRPA
+338 ASHPA
-343 EDDKLQAVR
+343 ADDELQAVI

-366 LINCGVALLL
+366 LINCGIALILLL
-376 LLTWSIVSVTS
+376 AWAVVSATA
-387 GATSPGAVITG
+387 GATSHGAVITG
-398 IVGIILAAMG
+398 IIGIIYAVVG

-431 VLQLVPSPGSLLGLP
+431 VLQFIPSPGSLLGLP
-446 IGIWALIVLTRHE
+446 IGIWALVVLTRHE
-459 VHVAFVEVTEKTPD
+459 VHTAFVKAAEKTSS
-473 AGNKRLGIIAANIFA
+473 AVNEGVGKVAIIIFA
-488 AAASLIFLAA
+488 AVASLIFLVAF
-498 LIASFGGRRFPWFVL
+498 IASFRGQGFPWFVL
-513 FFGPPLLILDV
+513 YFGPPLLILDV

-535 FSLGLQSERVRHEI
+535 FSLESQSEQVRNEI
-549 NKIIGRKELLDAGAP
+549 KKIIGRKKLLDAGAP
-564 GSTRRQ
+564 GSTRRP
-570 AVWSFI
+570 AIGSFV
-576 LGIVSLLFASFNP
+576 LGIVSLLFASFNM
-589 GFVGGFV
+589 GFGGKFV
-596 FVFPPAVFS
+596 FIFLPAVFS
-605 IFLAVTVIKTIKSYR
+605 IYLGVTVIKTIQSYR

-625 MGLAIAGILA
+625 VGLAIAGIVA
-635 ALISSI
+635 GLISGI
-641 GLLARIM
+641 GLFAGIM

>member
-1 MAEERHCSDC
+1 MAEERCWGEC
-11 GDKLPTDAPQGLC
+11 GGKRPAETPQGLC
-24 PKCETKLGLPGST
+24 RQCLMKLGLPSDPKANQVET
-37 GGSQAARPASSGKQS
+37 SGGQS
-52 DIPTNV
+52 DIPTSA

-64 VPPDP
+64 VPPEP
-69 AELAGQ
+69 EELARQ
-75 FPQLEILELLGQGGM
+75 FPQLDILELLGQGGM

-95 ARQQQLDRLVAL
+95 ARQRQLDRLVAL

-112 QIGRTEA
+112 QIGLTEA

-140 MIYDFGHTEAGL
+140 MIYDFGRTQAGL
-152 YYFIMEFV
+152 YYFIMEYV

-166 RVIQAGELSASE
+166 RVIQTGELSVSE
-178 ALTIIPQICEALQYA
+178 ALKIIPQICEALQYA

-203 KPENILLNRK
+203 KPENILLNKK

-257 HPSEVD
+257 HPSGVD

-284 LGRFAPPSQKV
+284 LGRFDPPSQKV

-301 DNVVLRTLEKEPE
+301 DNVVLRTLEKQPD
-314 RRYQHIS
+314 RRYQHAS
-321 EVKTDVEA
+321 EVKTDVES
-329 ISSGARSVV
+329 ISSGGRSVA

-343 EDDKLQAVR
+343 ADDELQAVR
-352 QRTRAPGIGLMIAG
+352 QRTRAPGIGLMVAG
-366 LINCGVALLL
+366 LINCGIALILML
-376 LLTWSIVSVTS
+376 AWSIVSVTS
-387 GATSPGAVITG
+387 GLTSPGSVITG
-398 IVGIILAAMG
+398 SIGLIFTATG

-446 IGIWALIVLTRHE
+446 IGIWTLVVLTRHE
-459 VHVAFVEVTEKTPD
+459 VHAAFIEVTAKTQD
-473 AGNKRLGIIAANIFA
+473 AGNKEMKKAAINIFA
-488 AAASLIFLAA
+488 IAATLIFLAA
-498 LIASFGGRRFPWFVL
+498 LVASFSGRRFPWFAFL
-513 FFGPPLLILDV
+513 FGPPLLILDI
-524 LLYKRWLNQPA
+524 LLYKRWLNRVKFGPERPSEQILKQIRTIIDNKKLPIAATSGDTRKPA
-535 FSLGLQSERVRHEI
+535 V
-549 NKIIGRKELLDAGAP
+549 
-564 GSTRRQ
+564 GSF
-570 AVWSFI
+570 V
-576 LGIVSLLFASFNP
+576 LGIFSLLFTSLNM
-589 GFVGGFV
+589 GFAGEFV
-596 FVFPPAVFS
+596 FIFLPAFFS
-605 IFLAVTVIKTIKSYR
+605 ILLGVTVVKAIQSHR
-620 DHRLD
+620 DNRLD
-625 MGLAIAGILA
+625 FGLAIVGILA
-635 ALISSI
+635 GLISGI
-641 GLLARIM
+641 GLFAGII